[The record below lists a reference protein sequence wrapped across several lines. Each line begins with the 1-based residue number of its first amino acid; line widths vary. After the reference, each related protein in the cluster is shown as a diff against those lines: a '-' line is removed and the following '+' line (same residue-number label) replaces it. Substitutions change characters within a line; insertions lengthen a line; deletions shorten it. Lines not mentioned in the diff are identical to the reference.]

1 MSEFSQDQL
10 YRLLEANEQQV
21 HLLKKILRLLEGQTG
36 RYQGDAPPI
45 QKPMT
50 FEQSVLAGKP
60 DWDLS

>member
-36 RYQGDAPPI
+36 RYQGDAPPAQTI
-45 QKPMT
+45 ELTRLPT
-50 FEQSVLAGKP
+50 AL
-60 DWDLS
+60 DLQDHP